1 MDTTFKSRTWRA
13 GLVLNAPCTVLAPGR
28 RWAGRRPFDAVARV
42 TCPTQIARETMNN
55 TAAWKRDSRCSCL
68 PRWVTAEG
76 ERPSVTHGRSPRGLI
91 NIDLTHTAS
100 SLEACSGRRAGQS
113 EVRLTTGAR
122 APVVRCRCCCC
133 WCSEAC
139 GCWQGMVASSC
150 HHEGVRISSNESQRA
165 TASHSES
172 EHK

>member
-13 GLVLNAPCTVLAPGR
+13 GPVLNALCAVLAPGR

-55 TAAWKRDSRCSCL
+55 TAAWKRDSRCSC
-68 PRWVTAEG
+68 TEMG

-100 SLEACSGRRAGQS
+100 SLEACGGRRAGQS
-113 EVRLTTGAR
+113 EVTLTTGAR

-139 GCWQGMVASSC
+139 GCWQEVVVSSI
-150 HHEGVRISSNESQRA
+150 HHGGVRFHSSIHDSSV
-165 TASHSES
+165 TSHSEPQRVRA
-172 EHK
+172 